1 METRYYRGK
10 RKIRQFCYFLRK
22 IEDRETGILPLKNLI
37 EKYFRGSGINCK
49 DWITR
54 SICFRGVSFNNRFHT
69 GWIRMSLM
77 KEARRLRNN

>member
-1 METRYYRGK
+1 M
-10 RKIRQFCYFLRK
+10 
-22 IEDRETGILPLKNLI
+22 EDRETGILPLKNLV

-54 SICFRGVSFNNRFHT
+54 SICFRGVSLNNRFHT

-77 KEARRLRNN
+77 KEAHRLRNN